1 MIELTGAVERAC
13 TLDDLARA
21 DEVFLAS
28 TLREV
33 QSVAAVNEISFER
46 IGPVT
51 GSTAEAF
58 STRVQAELSS
68 A

>member
-1 MIELTGAVERAC
+1 M
-13 TLDDLARA
+13 
-21 DEVFLAS
+21 
-28 TLREV
+28 
-33 QSVAAVNEISFER
+33 AAVNEISFER

-51 GSTAEAF
+51 SATAEAF